1 VPDFDDRVRQ
11 LVQGRHFY
19 VLLPIAICGD
29 NWPEKLRTELA
40 KKKFNVTFMY
50 GYADGVGA
58 RIVFAVKNNHKPV
71 ISTVGLATLIA
82 QIFPWSAHRTD
93 KSRTHV
99 PLISLPNAA
108 YLAIALA
115 HVGCKRISLSG
126 ERDHFTLAAGD
137 IGCDTSC
144 MATEMTRASS
154 FPRILNG
161 FVAQLPDDTLRKS
174 VKERISR
181 NMHGRSLKL
190 PFGLHL
196 PTTGSLLWNSHYMMA
211 LHASGMFQ
219 VPVAS
224 CFSVFCEHVVERG

>member
-1 VPDFDDRVRQ
+1 M
-11 LVQGRHFY
+11 QGRHFY

-99 PLISLPNAA
+99 PLVSLPNAA